1 VLSVWLECGWYPG
14 VAVEQAAEGVDFA
27 EAPSGG
33 GGQAGLD
40 DGEVGQSLEGAPAS
54 AGAALLDLDRADG
67 PLGFVIG
74 EDVQVGAGDEAEDVV
89 LVPLEPAGQ
98 GAALAGGGAVPEQA
112 GGDSPAAA
120 AW

>member
-1 VLSVWLECGWYPG
+1 
-14 VAVEQAAEGVDFA
+14 VAVEQAAQGVDFA
-27 EAPSGG
+27 EAPPGR
-33 GGQAGLD
+33 GGQVGLD
-40 DGEVGQSLEGAPAS
+40 DGEVGQSLQGAPAS

-98 GAALAGGGAVPEQA
+98 GAALAGAVPCRNRLA
-112 GGDSPAAA
+112 VIPSAAA